1 MRWKLVATLALA
13 AVPPVV
19 AQPAREPAGTR
30 RGTAIDSMVLR
41 AASSFLA
48 NDLLEGRGT
57 GRRGNEIAAAYLAAA
72 AEALGLRGAG
82 DGGGYFQAVPLVE
95 AVIDTAGTRIT
106 LTVDAG
112 AGEGGAAAAT
122 TFAAPA
128 GFVPNVGTAATL
140 IPFSGELAYVGT
152 PRAILA
158 RPDSLPDLAGRVAL
172 VRGPFGA
179 DAAAADTLR
188 ARGVTGVVQLTPD
201 SATYE
206 LYVRS
211 RGPSRMYIAGAAGA
225 ASSFIPPLP
234 DVIASPWLAMALAP
248 GLPAP
253 GSPGDRPMRLP
264 GRRVDVRIAARLRP
278 FTSRNV
284 AAVLSGGDSARR
296 AEVVAFTAH
305 FDHLG
310 ISTPDPTGD
319 SIYNGFSDNA
329 VGCAMLLAVAKAMA
343 DGPKPARSVLF
354 LWTTGEERGLLG
366 SDYFAA
372 HPVVPPGRIVAEVNL
387 DAGAPPAPPVSWI
400 VAGGDRS
407 TLGDL
412 AVAVARRAGW
422 SAKLAPAV
430 PNSDYF
436 PFLRMN
442 VPAIFLVPGP
452 APFEGLSA
460 DSSTELRRRWD
471 HYHQAADEY
480 QPDFPF
486 AGLVRYADY
495 AYRVGMAAAAGPRP
509 AMRPAR

>member
-1 MRWKLVATLALA
+1 MRWKLVVTLALA
-13 AVPPVV
+13 AVPPVA
-19 AQPAREPAGTR
+19 AQPAQAPAGEPR
-30 RGTAIDSMVLR
+30 PAVIDSMVLR

-72 AEALGLRGAG
+72 AEALDLRGAG
-82 DGGGYFQAVPLVE
+82 EGGGYFQTVPLME
-95 AVIDTAGTRIT
+95 AVIDTTGTRVT
-106 LTVDAG
+106 LTVDPG
-112 AGEGGAAAAT
+112 AGEAGPAAAT
-122 TFAAPA
+122 TFDAPA
-128 GFVPNVGTAATL
+128 SFVPNVGTAATL
-140 IPFSGELAYVGT
+140 VPFSGELAYVGT

-158 RPDSLPDLAGRVAL
+158 RPESLPDLAGRVAL

-179 DAAAADTLR
+179 DAAAADTLL
-188 ARGVTGVVQLTPD
+188 ARGVTGVVQLTPN
-201 SATYE
+201 SATYD

-211 RGPSRMYIAGAAGA
+211 RGPSRMYIAGPAGA

-234 DVIASPWLAMALAP
+234 DVIASPGLGAALAP

-253 GSPGDRPMRLP
+253 DSAGDRPMLLP
-264 GRRVDVRIAARLRP
+264 GRRVEVRIAVRLRG

-284 AAVLSGGDSARR
+284 AALLRGGDPARR
-296 AEVVAFTAH
+296 SEVVAFTAH

-310 ISTPDPTGD
+310 ISTPDGTGD
-319 SIYNGFSDNA
+319 AIYNGFSDNA

-343 DGPKPARSVLF
+343 AGPPPARSVLF

-372 HPVVPPGRIVAEVNL
+372 HPLVPPSRIVAEINL

-412 AVAVARRAGW
+412 ALTVARRAGW
-422 SAKLAPAV
+422 SAKLAPAA

-436 PFLRMN
+436 PFLRIN

-452 APFEGLSA
+452 APFEGLTA
-460 DSSTELRRRWD
+460 DSSQALRRRWD

-480 QPDFPF
+480 QPEFPF
-486 AGLVRYADY
+486 AGLVRYAEF
-495 AYRVGMAAAAGPRP
+495 AYRVGIAAASGPRP